1 MRERKVAEMGELTSV
16 QVEVGAFSA
25 DVFYSSVRP
34 IYSTV
39 FIKGVFTLR
48 IMMNSNG
55 GPAGYEYIEGAHK

>member
-1 MRERKVAEMGELTSV
+1 MRERKVAE
-16 QVEVGAFSA
+16 GAFSA
-25 DVFYSSVRP
+25 GVFSPLFRP

-55 GPAGYEYIEGAHK
+55 GYAGYEYIEGAHK